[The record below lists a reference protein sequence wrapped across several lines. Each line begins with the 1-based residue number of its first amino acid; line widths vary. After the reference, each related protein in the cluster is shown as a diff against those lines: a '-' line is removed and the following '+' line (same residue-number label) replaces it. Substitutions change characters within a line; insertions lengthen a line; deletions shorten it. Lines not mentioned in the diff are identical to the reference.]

1 MAQGIQWQS
10 YGHLLVFY
18 PPVLLWP
25 NPAMTSSILR
35 FLDHTQRHTTFGR
48 TPLDEW
54 STRRRY
60 PYLKTCNIHNRQT
73 SMPPTGFEHTI
84 WVGERPESYA
94 VNRAGTGP
102 GQLWLIRAICVE
114 ETAFLEQCYGSNW
127 SSRGRT
133 FHGSPVRIIRFLC
146 DIAWD
151 LYSSLSTA
159 ANLTSLL
166 VGFPIVLCHS
176 VHVT

>member
-1 MAQGIQWQS
+1 MA
-10 YGHLLVFY
+10 
-18 PPVLLWP
+18 
-25 NPAMTSSILR
+25 SSFLR
-35 FLDHTQRHTTFGR
+35 FLDHTQRYTTVCR

-54 STRRRY
+54 SARRRY
-60 PYLKTCNIHNRQT
+60 PYKKTHDIHNRQT
-73 SMPPTGFEHTI
+73 SMPPTGFEHTVS
-84 WVGERPESYA
+84 VGERPDSYA
-94 VNRAGTGP
+94 VNRAATGP
-102 GQLWLIRAICVE
+102 GQLWLTRAIRVE
-114 ETAFLEQCYGSNW
+114 ETAYLEQCCGSNW
-127 SSRGRT
+127 SSRVRT

-151 LYSSLSTA
+151 LYSSRSTT